1 MLEPT
6 PVKELGKHRVTD
18 MALGPTH
25 SAILVETGAVYTFGR
40 NSEGQL
46 CSGNTQPS
54 NIPVMVKS
62 LLPKAWVSDYIAR
75 VGGGT
80 EGVKSA
86 HNGKVGD

>member
-25 SAILVETGAVYTFGR
+25 SVVLVETGAVYTFGR

-46 CSGNTQPS
+46 CAGNTQAS
-54 NIPVMVKS
+54 YIPVMVKS
-62 LLPKAWVSDYIAR
+62 LLTKAWVSR
-75 VGGGT
+75 SKGGW
-80 EGVKSA
+80 EGGSEEVRR
-86 HNGKVGD
+86 

>member
-25 SAILVETGAVYTFGR
+25 SAVLVETGSVFTFGR

-54 NIPVMVKS
+54 YIPVMVKS
-62 LLPKAWVSDYIAR
+62 LLSKAWVSR
-75 VGGGT
+75 GGGG
-80 EGVKSA
+80 EGV
-86 HNGKVGD
+86 NGHILLRPGDEGT